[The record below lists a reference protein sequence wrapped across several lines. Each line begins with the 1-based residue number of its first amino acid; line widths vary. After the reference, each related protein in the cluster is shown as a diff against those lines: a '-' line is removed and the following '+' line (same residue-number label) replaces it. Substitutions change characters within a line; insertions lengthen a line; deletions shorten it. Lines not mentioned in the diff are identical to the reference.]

1 MIPPFPA
8 ASEQARLHQAGLFT
22 LPSSGGGWVGWIAF
36 LGGLG
41 CGFGG
46 GGGVPDLLAEEG

>member
-22 LPSSGGGWVGWIAF
+22 LPSSGGGW
-36 LGGLG
+36 
-41 CGFGG
+41 FG
-46 GGGVPDLLAEEG
+46 